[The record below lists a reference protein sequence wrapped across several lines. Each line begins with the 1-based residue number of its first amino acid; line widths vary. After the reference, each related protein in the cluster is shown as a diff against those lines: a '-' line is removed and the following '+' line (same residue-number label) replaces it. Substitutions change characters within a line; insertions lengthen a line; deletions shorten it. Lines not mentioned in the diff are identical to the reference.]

1 MQGAATEAGEVHGEE
16 AKEHKEQHG
25 HCPLADS
32 RGRAHVQGVQDN
44 HFTPVSRVT
53 RHMLKP
59 RAHLRGPDTAGWHQ
73 HIFGPMRCSPL
84 LA

>member
-44 HFTPVSRVT
+44 HGHDEDGGEAAETQAQKPNPVG
-53 RHMLKP
+53 P
-59 RAHLRGPDTAGWHQ
+59 RLGQAFHPPGQKEL
-73 HIFGPMRCSPL
+73 
-84 LA
+84 